1 MMFPSLPLR
10 VSRDDHRAS
19 RARAVARVV
28 APGLSR
34 ARRLDPRFASRA
46 RRRARARRAI
56 AGTAFARRAGAPGP
70 KSASRRVAV
79 SRDARAP
86 RDRTVGRAM
95 ASASYAALDD
105 GDALLAARGD
115 AREDSARVDAGA
127 RRATSRA
134 SDESDESDDDGCCA
148 GCCGLGGARWRRAR
162 ARAAETERAN
172 AVEARRAAS
181 EAARAR
187 ERAFEASAAGRAARR
202 ASASASASARAEEG
216 RRARERD
223 ADADAA
229 RDWAN

>member
-1 MMFPSLPLR
+1 MR
-10 VSRDDHRAS
+10 VVG
-19 RARAVARVV
+19 RARVARSPEPRTRA
-28 APGLSR
+28 AP
-34 ARRLDPRFASRA
+34 ARRDPR
-46 RRRARARRAI
+46 
-56 AGTAFARRAGAPGP
+56 
-70 KSASRRVAV
+70 ASRRVAV
-79 SRDARAP
+79 SRDAP
-86 RDRTVGRAM
+86 SPLDRTVGRAM

-134 SDESDESDDDGCCA
+134 SDESDESDDDGWCA
-148 GCCGLGGARWRRAR
+148 GCCGLGGARWRRAK

-172 AVEARRAAS
+172 ALEARRAAS

-202 ASASASASARAEEG
+202 ASAGASASARAEEG